1 MSSSMRINDPAWRR
15 LLRRIARIQVML
27 GIPLIVVLFILHLG
41 LSSTSNMLIETQFNF
56 YQSNSVLQKSA
67 LSMVQAR
74 RAVEIAIQKHDVDL
88 MYHASDV
95 LNASLGLLR
104 EGMWLA
110 PGTRAQLLEPLN
122 VAEQISTIEML
133 DSTINSAAAS
143 LAAHKPLPSMTSISD
158 RLDVL
163 YITFR
168 ELQVR
173 HERTVFDVYTRL
185 AVQQQRYE
193 WAVRATLLL
202 LLTLYGSLIWL
213 YANQRR
219 TVEELR
225 QARDTAERA
234 TRAKSDFLAVMSHEL
249 RTPLNGVIGL
259 ADLLDRSRLDE
270 TQHEYVN
277 LIRDSGNNLLR
288 IIDDVLDFSSIEAE
302 RIPLIE
308 SPFDL
313 RELTTQMIALLRT
326 DIHEDVTLDVSFGDD
341 LPLHILGD
349 RTRYSQILANLLKNA
364 IKFTHEG
371 EVTLDIDITDRSE
384 LVIRVRDTGIGIA
397 PEKID
402 AIYQPF
408 SQADSSIMRTY
419 GGAGLGLAITRRLV
433 ELMQGDITVRSV
445 PGQGTEFMLH
455 LPLKLP
461 GPASTT
467 AMPPSAVTDRS
478 RQNLHIL
485 VVEDNPVNQMVTRRM
500 LESLG
505 HRVDIATDGREGVA
519 RARGDHYDLVLM
531 DLQMPQM
538 SGIEAAQE
546 IRKAG
551 GKAKIV
557 ALSANVLPEHQ
568 AAAEAVGMNS
578 FLAKPARLVDLEH
591 LLQSLFPAEN
601 ASTTAANQPGSSAPI
616 QNQTK

>member
-1 MSSSMRINDPAWRR
+1 MSSSMRINDSLWRR

-41 LSSTSNMLIETQFNF
+41 LSSTSNMLIQTQFNF

-88 MYHASDV
+88 MHHASDV

-122 VAEQISTIEML
+122 VAEQINTIEML
-133 DSTINSAAAS
+133 DVAINAAAAS
-143 LAAHKPLPSMTSISD
+143 LAAQKPLPSMTLIPD

-168 ELQVR
+168 ELQAR

-219 TVEELR
+219 TVEDLR

-249 RTPLNGVIGL
+249 RTPLNGVIGV
-259 ADLLDRSRLDE
+259 ADLLGSSRLDD
-270 TQHEYVN
+270 TQREYVN
-277 LIRDSGNNLLR
+277 LIRDNGNNLLR
-288 IIDDVLDFSSIEAE
+288 IIDDVLDFSNIEAE
-302 RIPLIE
+302 SIPLTE
-308 SPFDL
+308 SAFDL
-313 RELTTQMIALLRT
+313 RELATQMITMLRT
-326 DIHEDVTLDVSFGDD
+326 DIHAGVTIDVYFGDD
-341 LPLHILGD
+341 LPLRILGD

-384 LVIRVRDTGIGIA
+384 IVIRVRDTGIGIA

-408 SQADSSIMRTY
+408 SQVDSSIMRAY

-461 GPASTT
+461 DPASTT
-467 AMPPSAVTDRS
+467 AMIPNAVTDRS

-557 ALSANVLPEHQ
+557 ALSANVLPEHR
-568 AAAEAVGMNS
+568 AAAEAAGMSS

-591 LLQSLFPAEN
+591 LLQWLFPAAN
-601 ASTTAANQPGSSAPI
+601 ASTTAANQPGPSASI